1 MLEDVKQSMSVLTLS
16 LFTIHLQS
24 PFKPTHCFLAG
35 LRYALGSSWSDRK
48 LLPNIN
54 AKMNKVKKKMGRLV
68 EKAVTQVDFLIKIK
82 LYTREC

>member
-16 LFTIHLQS
+16 LFTTHLQS

-54 AKMNKVKKKMGRLV
+54 AKMNKVKKKDGQVGR
-68 EKAVTQVDFLIKIK
+68 KSCNASRFFN
-82 LYTREC
+82 